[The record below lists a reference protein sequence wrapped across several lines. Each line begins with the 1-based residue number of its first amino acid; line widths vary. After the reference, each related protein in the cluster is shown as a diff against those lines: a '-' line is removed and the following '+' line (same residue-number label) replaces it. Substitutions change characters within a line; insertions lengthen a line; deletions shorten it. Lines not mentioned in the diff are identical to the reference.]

1 MRLVLLGAPG
11 AGKGT
16 QAALLKEHYGLAH
29 VSTGD
34 IFRENLK
41 NSTPLGLEAKK
52 YMDAGQLVPDET
64 VMKMVGEKL
73 AEFEA
78 DKGFMLDGFPRTV
91 AQAEFL
97 ESKTKID
104 AVILFNVD
112 DEAIVK
118 RLSSRAV
125 CKDCGNVTTRLEHD
139 KCPSCGGELYTRED
153 DNEATVRSRLKVFH
167 DQTEPLVKFY
177 RDKNLLLEVDASQK
191 PEKVF
196 ECVCE
201 LLSHDKN

>member
-1 MRLVLLGAPG
+1 MKLVLLGAPG

-16 QAALLKEHYGLAH
+16 QAALLKERYDLVH

-52 YMDAGQLVPDET
+52 FMDAGQLVPDET
-64 VMKMVGEKL
+64 VMKMVGAKL
-73 AEFEA
+73 AELENS
-78 DKGFMLDGFPRTV
+78 KGFMLDGFPRTV

-97 ESKTKID
+97 ESKVKLD
-104 AVILFNVD
+104 GVILFNVD

-125 CKDCGNVTTRLEHD
+125 CKDCGNITTRLEHD

-167 DQTEPLVKFY
+167 EQTEPLVKFY
-177 RDKNLLLEVDASQK
+177 GDRNLLLEVDASQK

-196 ECVCE
+196 ESVVK
-201 LLSHDKN
+201 LLDHD